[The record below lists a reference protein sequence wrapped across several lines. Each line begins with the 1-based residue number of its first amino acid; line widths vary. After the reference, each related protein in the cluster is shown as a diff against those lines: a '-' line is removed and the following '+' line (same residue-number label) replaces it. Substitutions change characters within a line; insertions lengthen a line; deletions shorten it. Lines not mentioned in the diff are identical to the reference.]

1 MNELVK
7 PQLDAATAFMDK
19 AISHLEAELA
29 KIRAG
34 KASAQMLDGIYVD
47 YYGNNTPLN
56 QIANINTPDARTLVV
71 QPWEKQMLGTIEKA
85 IFGSNIGLTPM
96 NDGQMIRINIPPLTE
111 ERRISLVKQSKGEAE
126 NCKVSIRTIRRDANE
141 AIKKLQKDGLPED
154 SAKDAETRIQQLT
167 DAYILKAD
175 KYLEIKE
182 KEIMTVWCYRG
193 KIHDTRH
200 TSKVPKQQKVHRD

>member
-7 PQLDAATAFMDK
+7 PQLDSATALMDK

-56 QIANINTPDARTLVV
+56 QIANINTPDARTLAI
-71 QPWEKQMLGTIEKA
+71 QPWEKQMLGVIEKA

-111 ERRISLVKQSKGEAE
+111 ERRISLVKQSKVEAE

-167 DAYILKAD
+167 DAYIVKAD
-175 KYLEIKE
+175 KHLEIKE
-182 KEIMTVWCYRG
+182 KEIMTV
-193 KIHDTRH
+193 
-200 TSKVPKQQKVHRD
+200 